1 MKVLQSLGQHGGTQ
15 QVAVFQYRRN
25 PAGVEVQ
32 SVPAGDSFCISAQE
46 WQSMLG
52 KLAQS
57 SRATFP
63 LSGEDSL
70 HSRILEALPGKGFN
84 PSHAAKIAAIL
95 EHEGSIDHYGGVMGQ
110 GQSASIYLRRD
121 F

>member
-1 MKVLQSLGQHGGTQ
+1 
-15 QVAVFQYRRN
+15 
-25 PAGVEVQ
+25 
-32 SVPAGDSFCISAQE
+32 
-46 WQSMLG
+46 MLD

-57 SRATFP
+57 SRGTFP

-70 HSRILEALPGKGFN
+70 HSRILEAFPGKGLN
-84 PSHAAKIAAIL
+84 PSHAAKIAAVL

-110 GQSASIYLRRD
+110 GLSASIYLRRD